1 MTRKR
6 FKPEDIVNKLR
17 EADAL
22 LSKGQTVAQA
32 CKQIGVTGF
41 TYYRWP
47 RPSPCARPSTLI
59 AGQPGDRFT
68 LDVDFQDGRQHLP
81 IISLKRAA

>member
-32 CKQIGVTGF
+32 CKQIGVTRVLTSGQHSDMSGF
-41 TYYRWP
+41 R
-47 RPSPCARPSTLI
+47 CAML
-59 AGQPGDRFT
+59 F
-68 LDVDFQDGRQHLP
+68 
-81 IISLKRAA
+81 